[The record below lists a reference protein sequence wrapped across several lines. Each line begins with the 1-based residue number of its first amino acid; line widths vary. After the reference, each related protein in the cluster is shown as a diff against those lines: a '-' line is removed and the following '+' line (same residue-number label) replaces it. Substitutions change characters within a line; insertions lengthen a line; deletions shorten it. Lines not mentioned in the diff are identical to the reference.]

1 MKRYTIIKLRGI
13 DEFVVLD
20 NTTDSYNRDYYSR
33 AIQLGKLED
42 VLTNVTNQE
51 WLAQLQGT
59 DSIVCELDNY
69 LDLPKLHPELLI

>member
-20 NTTDSYNRDYYSR
+20 NTTDSYSRDYYSR
-33 AIQLGKLED
+33 AVQLGKLED
-42 VLTNVTNQE
+42 VLTNITNQE

-59 DSIVCELDNY
+59 DSIICELDNY

>member
-1 MKRYTIIKLRGI
+1 MKRYTIIKLQGI
-13 DEFVVLD
+13 DDFVVLD
-20 NTTDSYNRDYYSR
+20 NTPKSSGRDYYGR

-51 WLAQLQGT
+51 WLIKLDNI

-69 LDLPKLHPELLI
+69 LDLPKLHPELFI